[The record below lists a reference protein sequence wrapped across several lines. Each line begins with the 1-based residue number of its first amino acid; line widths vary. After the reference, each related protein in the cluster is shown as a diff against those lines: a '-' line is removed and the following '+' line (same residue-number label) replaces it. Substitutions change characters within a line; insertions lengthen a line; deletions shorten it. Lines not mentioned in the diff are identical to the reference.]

1 MMSDASD
8 RVPEPLTMSVHRM
21 ATPELAETAP
31 GGDARTS
38 RRGRLQMLL
47 VLLACAAPVIAS
59 YFTYYV
65 IRPEGRTNHG
75 TLIQPTRAMP
85 EALALTTLAGE
96 RVTARSLHGQWL
108 LVAVGPAACA
118 PDCEQRLFAQRQLRE
133 MLGRD
138 ADRLDKV
145 WLVTDGAPVTPTLRD
160 ALAATPAATVLR
172 ADAAAVAAWLVPE
185 SGHRVEEHLY
195 VVDPMG
201 EWMMRF
207 PVAIEP
213 AKIKRDLSRL
223 MRASNSWDQAGR

>member
-1 MMSDASD
+1 MSTPTD
-8 RVPEPLTMSVHRM
+8 RVPEPLTLTVHSL
-21 ATPELAETAP
+21 ATPRLDGAA
-31 GGDARTS
+31 DDS
-38 RRGRLQMLL
+38 RRLRGGRIKMLL

-75 TLIQPTRAMP
+75 ALIQPSRAMP
-85 EALALTTLAGE
+85 EALALATLTGE
-96 RVTARSLHGQWL
+96 RVAARSLHGQWL
-108 LVAVGPAACA
+108 LVSVGPAACGTA
-118 PDCEQRLFAQRQLRE
+118 CEQRLYAQRQLRE

-138 ADRLDKV
+138 AERLDKL
-145 WLVTDGAPVTPTLRD
+145 WLVTDTAPIAEPLRR
-160 ALAATPAATVLR
+160 ALDTAPAFNVLR
-172 ADAAAVAAWLVPE
+172 ADAAALAAWLEPA
-185 SGHRVEEHLY
+185 SGQRVEDHLY

-207 PVAIEP
+207 PATIEP